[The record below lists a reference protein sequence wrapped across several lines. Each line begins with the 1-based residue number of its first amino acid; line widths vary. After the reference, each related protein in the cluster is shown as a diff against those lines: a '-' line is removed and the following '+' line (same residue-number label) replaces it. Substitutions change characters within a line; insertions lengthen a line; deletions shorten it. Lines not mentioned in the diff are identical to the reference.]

1 MRFRCLVGLLLIAGA
16 ALPAGFAQDTRVARS
31 GGKNPI
37 DEILDAKWKEL
48 KIKPAARSEDSEFLR
63 RAMIDIVG
71 TIPEP
76 DEVEK
81 FVADTDTKKREK
93 KIEQFL
99 ASPDFAGYWA
109 DRLASVLNGYRDR
122 QYPTIDALRTWL
134 TEKLKAGTP
143 WNKVVEELIT
153 AKGSNKDENSTAFV
167 VQQIAKDRT
176 KQVLAVQVSKVF
188 LGIQLQCAQCHDHPF
203 EKWKKDDFQS
213 MVAFFGT
220 TNLRVIEKAENNRDS
235 EVEVVD
241 VPARRG
247 GGGGRG
253 GAPGGK
259 KPRFI
264 DGTEVDPNGARQS
277 LAKMIT
283 SPENLQFGRATVNRF
298 WAEFLGR
305 GFVEPIDDFSS
316 KNEPSMPELLDALAA
331 GFVESNFDLKWL
343 MRTIAN
349 SKAYQLT
356 SSRKPKQFEDE
367 DEAREV
373 FAFQIVRPMS
383 AEQTLNALLT
393 AQGLMNLSDLPKG
406 RPGGGGGGGGGQME
420 QAEDRRE
427 KLRRGYILQL
437 VLTSGTENQVS
448 PSEYNAS
455 MQQIMRQL
463 DVNSPIYNG
472 IKARGFGRLARTLRQ
487 TRAPEEVFKKLY
499 LSTVSRPPEAA
510 ELQSCLKYYQEHG
523 KTDQAFEDIFFVL
536 LQTNEFFFNH

>member
-1 MRFRCLVGLLLIAGA
+1 MRFRCLVGLLIVAVSAGY
-16 ALPAGFAQDTRVARS
+16 AQDTRVARS

-48 KIKPAARSEDSEFLR
+48 KIKPAARSDDAEFLR
-63 RAMIDIVG
+63 RVMVDIVG

-76 DEVEK
+76 EEVEK
-81 FVADTDTKKREK
+81 FVADTDAKKRER
-93 KIEQFL
+93 KIEQLL
-99 ASPDFAGYWA
+99 ASPDFSGYWA
-109 DRLASVLNGYRDR
+109 DRLTTALNGYRDR
-122 QYPTIDALRTWL
+122 QYPTIDPLRTWL

-143 WNKVVEELIT
+143 WNKIVEELIT

-176 KQVLAVQVSKVF
+176 KQVLAVQVSKMF

-213 MVAFFGT
+213 MVAFFGA

-247 GGGGRG
+247 GGGGGRG

-264 DGTEVDPNGARQS
+264 DGTEVDPNGARQA

-316 KNEPSMPELLDALAA
+316 KNEPSMPDLLDALAA

-349 SKAYQLT
+349 SKAYQLS
-356 SSRKPKQFEDE
+356 SSRKPDQFKDE

-406 RPGGGGGGGGGQME
+406 RPGGGGGGGSPME
-420 QAEDRRE
+420 QAEERRE
-427 KLRRGYILQL
+427 RMRRGFILQL

-463 DVNSPIYNG
+463 DVNAPIYSG

-487 TRAPEEVFKKLY
+487 TRAPEEVIKKLY

-510 ELQSCLKYYQEHG
+510 ELQSCLKYFQEHG